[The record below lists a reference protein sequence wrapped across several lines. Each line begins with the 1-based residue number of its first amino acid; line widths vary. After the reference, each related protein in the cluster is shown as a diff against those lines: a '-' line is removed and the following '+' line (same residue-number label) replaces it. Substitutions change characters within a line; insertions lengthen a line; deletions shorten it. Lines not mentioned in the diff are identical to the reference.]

1 MMGEWIKVLQNHG
14 EILTGAAIILIG
26 LFLVITLSRILKQ
39 IKRLNQSLGN
49 ITGSM
54 QEYFE
59 VILKEDMEEEEET
72 EARAVQMEKEE
83 HEKRASKEEQKK
95 LEDEKLFNA
104 VLQEY
109 FS

>member
-1 MMGEWIKVLQNHG
+1 MAGEWIKVAQDYG
-14 EILTGAAIILIG
+14 EILTGAAVMFIG
-26 LFLVITLSRILKQ
+26 LFLLIALSRILKQ
-39 IKRLNQSLGN
+39 IKRLNQSLGR

-59 VILKEDMEEEEET
+59 VILKEETEQEEEAEMEAVRMEREEY
-72 EARAVQMEKEE
+72 EQKAL
-83 HEKRASKEEQKK
+83 KEEQKK
-95 LEDEKLFNA
+95 IEDEKLFNA